1 MIIMAKN
8 LANMIK
14 IIALKF
20 AYMIIFDYFFSEFYE
35 PPFWTDGVFI
45 WSNNGNMSLMANQL
59 SERSDSILQ
68 RTCEILNGTEKP
80 QKVPALEYRGP
91 DILLN
96 GSVFLTVRGLG
107 TLTGAFGLSLDAAN
121 KVQDEFGAWVIQ
133 KLKGL

>member
-1 MIIMAKN
+1 MI
-8 LANMIK
+8 
-14 IIALKF
+14 
-20 AYMIIFDYFFSEFYE
+20 FSEFYE
-35 PPFWTDGVFI
+35 PPFWTDGVFYLEQQ
-45 WSNNGNMSLMANQL
+45 WQYVLNGKPAL
-59 SERSDSILQ
+59 DSILQ

-96 GSVFLTVRGLG
+96 GSVFLTVRGWG

>member
-1 MIIMAKN
+1 MI
-8 LANMIK
+8 
-14 IIALKF
+14 
-20 AYMIIFDYFFSEFYE
+20 FSEFYE

-133 KLKGL
+133 KLKDL